1 MPILPPPPF
10 KHDNQDVDDFITGIL
25 QSTNIPNR
33 AQIILMCGVALENK
47 DLMAYACN
55 IDTTVVNRIV
65 PTHVLQL
72 IDDALEPATGIK
84 LAGAC
89 Q

>member
-1 MPILPPPPF
+1 
-10 KHDNQDVDDFITGIL
+10 
-25 QSTNIPNR
+25 
-33 AQIILMCGVALENK
+33 MCGVALENK